1 MNRSRKLC
9 LLLLTI
15 LGGLIL
21 LFFLYLFISSFF
33 SRTETYYISDV
44 DVYIKTIWKP
54 RDKYGYILLGNSSDI
69 TISDDI
75 DYIKV
80 YPKVSNGIFL
90 KQNNDTVWVNN
101 PIVLSVYKEGNDLK
115 YSHVEADRPK
125 KLTLRNI

>member
-1 MNRSRKLC
+1 M
-9 LLLLTI
+9 
-15 LGGLIL
+15 
-21 LFFLYLFISSFF
+21 
-33 SRTETYYISDV
+33 
-44 DVYIKTIWKP
+44 
-54 RDKYGYILLGNSSDI
+54 GNSSDI

-115 YSHVEADRPK
+115 YRHVEADRPK